1 MPLDIE
7 PELVGLGGARHDRL
21 HLLFRQAKSKVYA
34 RPADS
39 SIFPTSRQSNCTC
52 PALHMLKETAHERL
66 DLPHSLTLVPAPRV
80 TFQFDLEMSP
90 ILLIR
95 ALDAVWPSLE
105 YFAKLCI

>member
-52 PALHMLKETAHERL
+52 PANSHCALSICSRRLHMNDWT
-66 DLPHSLTLVPAPRV
+66 SLTASRL
-80 TFQFDLEMSP
+80 S
-90 ILLIR
+90 LLHG
-95 ALDAVWPSLE
+95 
-105 YFAKLCI
+105 